1 MNQLPVTPALQ
12 ANGESNATA
21 STEDTVAAIG
31 LAILAN
37 VPLAL
42 RGAPG
47 TGKTSLVLSIAD
59 ALRWPIHTMTATIH
73 DATDFA
79 GLPFLSS
86 SGSLDTRTMR
96 ASLQWAVALG
106 AQAVKAGGDGLVFF
120 DDIAYAPPA
129 VQNALLQIVQQRRVG
144 DFQLPLGVRC
154 AAALN
159 PLETAT
165 SMQLLTAPLANRM
178 VHITWAPDADSWSEG
193 YLSGWHFTLPTLPEG
208 WQRRLSATRTGVA
221 AFVRSQPSFLHSEPA
236 EPSAQSRPWPSGRT
250 WDMVSTVLA
259 ACDAADANANV
270 RWLLTAGA
278 VGEIAAAAYL
288 AWEREA
294 SFTQPHSATATA
306 FAAGQPMLKPSELVA
321 V

>member
-1 MNQLPVTPALQ
+1 MNQLPVTPASQ
-12 ANGESNATA
+12 ASGESIATA

-42 RGAPG
+42 RGSPG

-59 ALRWPIHTMTATIH
+59 AFRWPIHTMTATIH

-86 SGSLDTRTMR
+86 SGTLESRTMR
-96 ASLQWAVALG
+96 ASLQWAIAL
-106 AQAVKAGGDGLVFF
+106 ATEAKKQGGDGLLFF
-120 DDIAYAPPA
+120 DDIAYAPPT

-144 DFQLPLGVRC
+144 DFQLPPGIRC

-159 PLETAT
+159 PLETAA

-178 VHITWAPDADSWSEG
+178 VHVTWAPDADSWSEG
-193 YLSGWHFTLPTLPEG
+193 YLSGWRFTLPKLPEG

-221 AFVRSQPSFLHSEPA
+221 AFIRSQPSFLHSEPA
-236 EPSAQSRPWPSGRT
+236 EPSAQGRPWPSGRT
-250 WDMVSTVLA
+250 WDMVSTLLA

-270 RWLLTAGA
+270 RWLLTAGG
-278 VGEIAAAAYL
+278 VGETAAAAYL
-288 AWEREA
+288 AWEHEA
-294 SFTQPHSATATA
+294 SFSQRSGATTTA
-306 FAAGQPMLKPSELVA
+306 FAAGQPMLTSSELVA

>member
-79 GLPFLSS
+79 GLSFLSS